1 MPFRVRSHHQ
11 QQPGEK
17 MTQDLLLEIGTEEIP
32 AGFLTKAFQ
41 DLKLEAQKMLDRLRL
56 EHGEIRVF
64 GTPRRLALL
73 VAELADGQV
82 DRVVENT
89 GPAKS
94 IAFDADGKPTKA
106 GIGFARGQGV
116 TPEELE
122 IITTEKGEYVC
133 VRKREQGEKTETLL
147 SQALPAF
154 INAIP
159 FRKSMRWHD
168 LDARFA
174 RPIHWIVALYGTT
187 VIPFTFAGVTSGNR
201 SRGHRFMA
209 PEEFAID
216 NPGAYIELCRKA
228 RVVVDQNERR
238 QMIVS
243 QLAEIEKQ
251 LGGKVIEDPELLET
265 VTNLVEIPQAIAG
278 SFDQSFLELPEEVL
292 ITVMR
297 HHQKYFCLRDGD
309 GRLMAHFITINN
321 TQARDPQVVVQGNQ
335 RVLLA
340 RLNDARFFY
349 REDLKIPLEDFVER
363 LKNVVFQAQLG
374 TSYEKVERFRA
385 LAEKLAA
392 ELCPEKREKIS
403 RTALLCKADLE
414 SSMVC
419 EFSDLQ
425 GIMGRE
431 YARAAGED
439 EELAVAIYEHYLPTG
454 SGSALPSN
462 DCGAIVGIADKLD
475 TIAGCFGVGLQ
486 PTGSADPYALRRQ
499 ALGIINICL
508 DRGYRFSLGKMVDQ
522 ALEQL
527 KEKIIKPAAE
537 IKQEILDFIKG
548 RFFHRQTAAGI
559 PAGVVEAVQAA
570 GFDDIVEANRR
581 LEALERF
588 RHRDDFADLMTAFKR
603 IVNITRK
610 EKENYTL
617 DPDRLGEKAEQE
629 LHQAAQVASAR
640 IAEALAGGDYDAA
653 LAAVAELKE
662 SVDTFFDEI
671 MVMVDDPEIRK
682 NRLALLQGIAADFRK
697 IADFSK
703 L

>member
-1 MPFRVRSHHQ
+1 
-11 QQPGEK
+11 

>member
-1 MPFRVRSHHQ
+1 
-11 QQPGEK
+11 

-41 DLKLEAQKMLDRLRL
+41 DLKREARKMLDRLRL

-73 VAELADGQV
+73 VAELADGQE

-94 IAFDADGKPTKA
+94 IAFDAAGKPTKA

-174 RPIHWIVALYGTT
+174 RPIHWIVALYGSA

-209 PEEFAID
+209 PEEFTVDA
-216 NPGAYIELCRKA
+216 PSAYIELCRKA
-228 RVVVDQNERR
+228 RVIVDQDERR
-238 QMIVS
+238 QMIVN
-243 QLAEIEKQ
+243 QLGEIEKR
-251 LGGKVIEDPELLET
+251 LGGTVIEDPELLET
-265 VTNLVEIPQAIAG
+265 VTNLVEIPEAIAG

-297 HHQKYFCLRDGD
+297 HHQKYFCLRDAD

-321 TQARDPQVVVQGNQ
+321 TRARDPQVVVRGNQ

-392 ELCPEKREKIS
+392 EICPEKREKIS
-403 RTALLCKADLE
+403 RAALLCKADLE

-508 DRGYRFSLGKMVDQ
+508 DRGYRFSLSRMVDQ

-527 KEKIIKPAAE
+527 KDKIIKPAAE
-537 IKQEILDFIKG
+537 IKREILDFIKG

-588 RHRDDFADLMTAFKR
+588 RHRSDFADLMTAFKR

-610 EKENYTL
+610 EKGNYTL
-617 DPDRLGEKAEQE
+617 DPDRLGEKAERE

>member
-1 MPFRVRSHHQ
+1 MKNDF
-11 QQPGEK
+11 
-17 MTQDLLLEIGTEEIP
+17 LLEIGTEEIP
-32 AGFLTKAFQ
+32 AGFLSKAYTDIETQ
-41 DLKLEAQKMLDRLRL
+41 AEKLFDRLRL
-56 EHGEIRVF
+56 SYDDIRVL
-64 GTPRRLALL
+64 GTPRRLTLM
-73 VAELADGQV
+73 VSGLAAGQE
-82 DRVVENT
+82 DRVVENL
-89 GPAKS
+89 GPAKR
-94 IAFDADGKPTKA
+94 IAFDDNGQPTKA

-133 VRKREQGEKTETLL
+133 ARKREKGEKTVDLL
-147 SQALPAF
+147 VEALPAF
-154 INAIP
+154 IRSIP

-168 LDARFA
+168 LEERFA
-174 RPIHWIVALYGTT
+174 RPIHWIVALYGSE
-187 VIPFTFAGVTSGNR
+187 VIPFSWAGVTSGNR

-209 PEEFAID
+209 PGEFMIPSPAD
-216 NPGAYIELCRKA
+216 YLELCRQA
-228 RVVVDQNERR
+228 SVVVDPAERKKT
-238 QMIVS
+238 IVE
-243 QLAEIEKQ
+243 QLSAIENR
-251 LGGKVIEDPELLET
+251 LGGRVIDDPELLET
-265 VTNLVEIPQAIAG
+265 VTNLVEIPEAIAG

-297 HHQKYFCLRDGD
+297 HHQKYFCLRDAD

-321 TQARDPQVVVQGNQ
+321 TRARDPEVVVRGNQ

-349 REDLKIPLEDFVER
+349 REDLKIPLENFIDR

-385 LAEKLAA
+385 LAEKLA
-392 ELCPEKREKIS
+392 EKLCPAKREKIS
-403 RTALLCKADLE
+403 RAALLCKADLE

-439 EELAVAIYEHYLPTG
+439 EELALAIYEHYLPTG

-508 DRGYRFSLGKMVDQ
+508 DRGYRFSLGEMVDQ

-537 IKQEILDFIKG
+537 IKREILDFIKG
-548 RFFHRQTAAGI
+548 RFFHRQTAAGV

-570 GFDDIVEANRR
+570 GFDDIVEANQR
-581 LEALERF
+581 LEALDRF
-588 RHRDDFADLMTAFKR
+588 RHREDFADLMTAFKR
-603 IVNITRK
+603 IMNITRK
-610 EKENYTL
+610 EKESYTL
-617 DPDRLGEKAEQE
+617 QPDQLKEKAERE
-629 LHQAAQVASAR
+629 LYRAAQKTSEK
-640 IAEALAGGDYDAA
+640 IATALADGNYDAA

-671 MVMVDDPEIRK
+671 MVMVDDPAIRA
-682 NRLALLQGIAADFRK
+682 NRLALLQQIAGDFKK

-703 L
+703 V

>member
-1 MPFRVRSHHQ
+1 MKNDF
-11 QQPGEK
+11 
-17 MTQDLLLEIGTEEIP
+17 LLEIGTEEIP
-32 AGFLTKAFQ
+32 AGFLSKAYI
-41 DLKLEAQKMLDRLRL
+41 DIKNLAEKMFARLRL
-56 EHGEIRVF
+56 EHGAVRVL
-64 GTPRRLALL
+64 GTPRRLTLM
-73 VAELADGQV
+73 VSDLADGQE
-82 DRVVENT
+82 DRVVENL
-89 GPAKS
+89 GPAKR
-94 IAFDADGKPTKA
+94 IAFDEKGQPTKA
-106 GIGFARGQGV
+106 GLGFARGQGV
-116 TPEELE
+116 APEELE
-122 IITTEKGEYVC
+122 IVTTEKGEYVC
-133 VRKREQGEKTETLL
+133 ARKREKGEKTVDLL
-147 SQALPAF
+147 VEALPTF
-154 INAIP
+154 IRGIP

-168 LDARFA
+168 REERFA
-174 RPIHWIVALYGTT
+174 RPIHWIVALYGSE
-187 VIPFTFAGVTSGNR
+187 VIPFSWAGVTSSNR

-209 PEEFAID
+209 PGEFAIPAPAD
-216 NPGAYIELCRKA
+216 YLELCRKA
-228 RVVVDQNERR
+228 YVVVDPAERKETISR
-238 QMIVS
+238 
-243 QLAEIEKQ
+243 QLAEIESR
-251 LGGKVIEDPELLET
+251 LDGRVIDDPELLET
-265 VTNLVEIPQAIAG
+265 VTNLVEIPEAIAG
-278 SFDQSFLELPEEVL
+278 SFAESFLELPEEVL

-297 HHQKYFCLRDGD
+297 HHQKYFCLRDGE
-309 GRLMAHFITINN
+309 GRLMAHFITVNN
-321 TQARDPQVVVQGNQ
+321 TRARDPEVVVRGNQ
-335 RVLLA
+335 RVLAA
-340 RLNDARFFY
+340 RLNDASFFY
-349 REDLKIPLEDFVER
+349 REDLKTPLEEFVER
-363 LKNVVFQAQLG
+363 LRSVVFQAQLG

-392 ELCPEKREKIS
+392 KLCPGKLDKIS

-439 EELAVAIYEHYLPTG
+439 EELAIAIYEHYLPTG

-508 DRGYRFSLGKMVDQ
+508 DRGYRFSLGEMVDQ

-527 KEKIIKPAAE
+527 KDKIVKPAAE

-570 GFDDIVEANRR
+570 GFDDIVEANQR
-581 LEALERF
+581 LEALNRF

-610 EKENYTL
+610 EKESYRL
-617 DPDRLGEKAEQE
+617 DPDRLREKAEQE
-629 LHQAAQVASAR
+629 LYRAAQVASEK
-640 IAEALAGGDYDAA
+640 IAAALAGGDYDAA

-671 MVMVDDPEIRK
+671 MVMVDDPEIRQ